1 MCMRRDWPGLPLKSM
16 IVVLLIVRIR
26 NISILLITVLI
37 RKTQI
42 LYLVITKMKIIMV
55 ASGV

>member
-16 IVVLLIVRIR
+16 IVVLMIVRIR

>member
-1 MCMRRDWPGLPLKSM
+1 MRRDWPGLRLKSM
-16 IVVLLIVRIR
+16 IVVLMIVRIR